1 MVAYTGIQGQNILI
15 VSSDPAN
22 PVEGQIWYNST
33 SNLLKG
39 YAFAPAAWATGGSL
53 NNALED
59 MAGNV
64 GTQTAALAVA
74 GYFAPS
80 SPGGASNLTEEYD
93 GTSWT
98 SGGNQPNSYFRRTS
112 TGSQTAA
119 LGWGGYNPTG
129 PTVPTRY
136 NSGSNEYDGTS
147 WTTGGGFPVGIQFAG
162 GAGSQTAALSVAGNS
177 AATSFQS
184 LVAKYDGTSWTT
196 STSVPQGLRDPVTIG
211 TQTATLNVGGT
222 VEPGVDN
229 FGTDAVNT
237 FNGTT
242 WTSSPV
248 YPTPLWAGYGMGT
261 QTDALVAGGA
271 RNPSPTSPGTRTT
284 NVNLWNGTSWTSQTA
299 IPTAK
304 SSGNSAGTAASGL
317 MAGGGGSP
325 IPITLEWTGAGAVTR
340 TITTS

>member
-1 MVAYTGIQGQNILI
+1 MAAYTGIQGQNILI

-22 PVEGQIWYNST
+22 PTEGQIWYNTT

-39 YAFAPAAWATGGSL
+39 YAFAPGSWATGGNL
-53 NNALED
+53 NNSLED
-59 MAGNV
+59 MGGNV

-74 GYFAPS
+74 GYNP
-80 SPGGASNLTEEYD
+80 PTTASNVTEEYN

-98 SGGNQPNSYFRRTS
+98 SGGNQPDSYFRRTS
-112 TGSQTAA
+112 TGTQTAA
-119 LGWGGYNPTG
+119 LGWGGYNPTLG
-129 PTVPTRY
+129 PRY

-147 WTTGGGFPVGIQFAG
+147 WTTGGGYPVGIQFAG
-162 GAGSQTAALSVAGNS
+162 GAGSQTAALSIGGNS
-177 AATSFQS
+177 PGVSFQS

-196 STSVPQGLRDPVTIG
+196 STSVPQGIREPVTIG
-211 TQTATLNVGGT
+211 TQTATLNVA
-222 VEPGVDN
+222 GVTTDSPDN
-229 FGTDAVNT
+229 FATDAVNT

-261 QTDALVAGGA
+261 QTDALVAGGV

-299 IPTAK
+299 MPTAK
-304 SSGNSAGTAASGL
+304 SSGNSAGSAASGL
-317 MAGGGGSP
+317 TAGGGGSP
-325 IPITLEWTGAGAVTR
+325 IPLTLEWTGAGAVTR

>member
-22 PVEGQIWYNST
+22 PTEGQIWYNST
-33 SNLLKG
+33 TNLLKG
-39 YAFAPAAWATGGSL
+39 SAFAPGAWATGGSL
-53 NNALED
+53 NNSLED
-59 MAGNV
+59 MGGNV
-64 GTQTAALAVA
+64 GTQTAALVVA
-74 GYFAPS
+74 GYNPPTA
-80 SPGGASNLTEEYD
+80 ASNLTEEYD

-98 SGGNQPNSYFRRTS
+98 SGGTQPNSYFRRTS
-112 TGSQTAA
+112 TGTQTAA
-119 LGWGGYNPTG
+119 LGWGGYTPTG

-147 WTTGGGFPVGIQFAG
+147 WTTGGSFPVGIQFAG

-177 AATSFQS
+177 AATSHQD

-211 TQTATLNVGGT
+211 TQTAALNVGGT
-222 VEPGVDN
+222 VFPGAVDN
-229 FGTDAVNT
+229 FATDAVNI

-261 QTDALVAGGA
+261 QTNALVAAGV

-299 IPTAK
+299 TPTAK

-325 IPITLEWTGAGAVTR
+325 IPLTLEWTGAGPATR

>member
-1 MVAYTGIQGQNILI
+1 MANYTGIQGQNILI
-15 VSSDPAN
+15 VSSDPSN
-22 PVEGQIWYNST
+22 PIEGQIWYNST
-33 SNLLKG
+33 SNTLKG
-39 YAFAPAAWATGGSL
+39 YQFAAGAWATGGSL
-53 NNALED
+53 NNAIED

-80 SPGGASNLTEEYD
+80 PTGGASNLTEEYD

-98 SGGNQPNSYFRRTS
+98 SGGTQPNNFFRRTS
-112 TGSQTAA
+112 CGTQTAA
-119 LGWGGYNPTG
+119 LGWGGYVPSNP
-129 PTVPTRY
+129 VPTRY
-136 NSGSNEYDGTS
+136 NNGSNEYDGTS

-177 AATSFQS
+177 PGTSFQS

-211 TQTATLNVGGT
+211 TQTATLNVA
-222 VEPGVDN
+222 GVTTDSPDN
-229 FGTDAVNT
+229 FATDAVNT

-248 YPTPLWAGYGMGT
+248 YPTTLWAGYGMGT
-261 QTDALVAGGA
+261 QTNALVAAGV
-271 RNPSPTSPGTRTT
+271 RNPSPGSPGTRTT
-284 NVNLWNGTSWTSQTA
+284 NVNLWNGTTWTSQTA
-299 IPTAK
+299 TPTAK
-304 SSGNSAGTAASGL
+304 NSGQSAGTAASGL

-325 IPITLEWTGAGAVTR
+325 TSITLEWTGAALATR